1 MAKRKGTEQKGA
13 GRQPASGR
21 AVAYL
26 RVSTAVQEQGL
37 GLAAQRTAVAEY
49 VAERGLRLLDVV
61 TEAASGGVQDGEE
74 FSWEHRPRLLELLD
88 RAGKGEYDVLLVA
101 RLDRLSRDYPT
112 LAVLERRLQKLGVR
126 VVSTAEDNG
135 DGPMAE
141 FIKGQVALVA
151 QLERAI
157 IRERLG
163 KGKAE
168 ARKLGRRTEG
178 SIPYGY
184 RHRAAGRRSTEL
196 EPDPERAEIV
206 RRIFR
211 AAAAGDSLG
220 SIAAGLDAD
229 GIPTSRGRSGWSREA
244 LRLILRSR
252 FYLGANH
259 GVRDAHP
266 AIVDRRTWNR
276 AQRALDARSRSN

>member
-1 MAKRKGTEQKGA
+1 
-13 GRQPASGR
+13 
-21 AVAYL
+21 
-26 RVSTAVQEQGL
+26 VSTALQ
-37 GLAAQRTAVAEY
+37 
-49 VAERGLRLLDVV
+49 AERGMGLDAQRAAVREYAAAHGIELVDVV
-61 TEAASGGVQDGEE
+61 TEAASGGVRDGEE
-74 FSWEHRPRLLELLD
+74 FSWEHRPVLLELVD
-88 RAGKGEYDVLLVA
+88 RAGRGDYDVLLVA

-126 VVSTAEDNG
+126 VVSTAEENG

-151 QLERAI
+151 QLERAM
-157 IRERLG
+157 IRERLS

-184 RHRAAGRRSTEL
+184 RHRAADRRSTEL
-196 EPDPERAEIV
+196 EPDPVRAEIV

-220 SIAAGLDAD
+220 RIAAGLDAD
-229 GIPTSRGRSGWSREA
+229 GIPTSRGRTGWSREA
-244 LRLILRSR
+244 LRLIVRSR

-259 GVRDAHP
+259 GIRDAHP
-266 AIVDRRTWNR
+266 AIVDPRTWNR
-276 AQRALDARSRSN
+276 AQRALNARSRAT